1 MKRFLAL
8 LTVLVM
14 LMFCGC
20 TKAKVEY
27 EQATGTSMFIVV
39 EKGSFWDVVY
49 HRETK
54 VMYAIS
60 RGAYNSGNLC
70 LLVNPD
76 GTPMLWEGGGEDG

>member
-14 LMFCGC
+14 LLFCGC
-20 TKAKVEY
+20 AQTNVEY
-27 EQATGTSMFIVV
+27 EQTTETSMFVVV
-39 EKGSFWDVVY
+39 EQGTLWYVVY

-60 RGAYNSGNLC
+60 RGVYNSGTFC

-76 GTPMLWEGGGEDG
+76 GTPMVWERGARR

>member
-8 LTVLVM
+8 LIVLVM

-20 TKAKVEY
+20 TKSNVEY
-27 EQATGTSMFIVV
+27 EQTAEKSMFVVV
-39 EKGSFWDVVY
+39 ERGNDWDIVY

-60 RGAYNSGNLC
+60 RGPYNHGTFC
-70 LLVNPD
+70 QLVNQD
-76 GTPMLWEGGGEDG
+76 GTPMLWEGSGK

>member
-1 MKRFLAL
+1 MKKVIAILITLA
-8 LTVLVM
+8 M

-20 TKAKVEY
+20 AQTNVEF
-27 EQATGTSMFIVV
+27 EQTAEKSMFVVV
-39 EKGSFWDVVY
+39 EQGALWYVVY

-60 RGAYNSGNLC
+60 RGVYNSGTFC

-76 GTPMLWEGGGEDG
+76 GTPMVWEGGGGNS